1 MPKVST
7 ITKEVILDAAFE
19 IARKSGFSSLSARS
33 IAQHIGCSTQPIY
46 WVYENME
53 LLRHD
58 VALRAIDYLNEIIIG
73 YRQTGQPFADL
84 GLGYIYV
91 AHKEAFLFKA
101 IYMENIADI
110 KLSEF
115 PKNPMITK
123 TLELTGNTNCVDDT
137 GTKAWIFAHGI
148 ASLVSTGMMFYDA
161 DKIEKMILSFGEDLQ
176 K

>member
-7 ITKEVILDAAFE
+7 ITKKIVLDAAFE
-19 IARKSGFSSLSARS
+19 IARTSGFSSLSARS
-33 IAQHIGCSTQPIY
+33 IAQRIGCSTQPIY

-58 VALRAIDYLNEIIIG
+58 VALRAIDYLNDIIIG
-73 YRQTGQPFADL
+73 YHQTGQPFADL
-84 GLGYIYV
+84 GLGYIYI

-123 TLELTGNTNCVDDT
+123 TLELTGNINNVDDT
-137 GTKAWIFAHGI
+137 ATKAWIFTHGI
-148 ASLVSTGMMFYDA
+148 ASLVTVGIMVYDSE
-161 DKIEKMILSFGEDLQ
+161 KIEKILLSFME
-176 K
+176 